1 MTLGTIIDANCLHP
15 GLIMIAMGLLV
26 MALPERLRRPAYI
39 AAPLLALAC
48 SLQLNE
54 SSEMVYRISSKLSI
68 DMISFDRLSLIFMT
82 AFCIVSI
89 IAAIYSAG
97 SNNRFEMGFA
107 LMYAGSNMGVVLSGD
122 VLSLII
128 FWELSAIAS
137 CYVVYARRTR
147 KSTRAAFRY
156 ILVHGFGGNML
167 LVGIISYIAKYGMD
181 ITNITGAQDFTF
193 WMIFIGVAVN
203 AAVPPLN
210 SWMPDAYPEST
221 IGGTIYLASFTTKS
235 AIYVMIRFF
244 AGTEW
249 LVYVGAFMAIYGILM
264 ALLENDLRRL
274 FCYHIISQLGYIVA
288 SLAMGPGYGIDGA
301 AAHTF
306 NNIMYKGTLLMC
318 AGAVLYATGRRK
330 ISELGGLGRQMPLT
344 AVCFLIASFAI
355 SGMPF
360 LNGFASKALVM
371 HAVSEGGYELVS
383 FLLTTASVGTW
394 MSIALKINY
403 FVFFGKPV
411 SGKPFPAEELKP
423 VPVNMK
429 IGMVLG
435 AAACTVT
442 GVMPKLVYNLTPS
455 MTDGHPFTVE
465 HIVEYLVLFA
475 GGTVIFFLFISKM
488 KVHDQLSLDF
498 DWFYRVALDRFILW
512 ISTSIHKLFIFFDKV
527 VLRSCQYMG
536 KHLGDPYL
544 WTEKSQNR
552 YIRSISFENE
562 DRLIGN
568 VIIAIVFTFVV
579 MLVVSAAVL

>member
-411 SGKPFPAEELKP
+411 SGKPFPAEELKS

-512 ISTSIHKLFIFFDKV
+512 ISTSIHKLFIFFDKI

-536 KHLGDPYL
+536 KHLGNPYL

-552 YIRSISFENE
+552 YIRSVSFENE

>member
-1 MTLGTIIDANCLHP
+1 
-15 GLIMIAMGLLV
+15 
-26 MALPERLRRPAYI
+26 
-39 AAPLLALAC
+39 
-48 SLQLNE
+48 
-54 SSEMVYRISSKLSI
+54 
-68 DMISFDRLSLIFMT
+68 
-82 AFCIVSI
+82 
-89 IAAIYSAG
+89 
-97 SNNRFEMGFA
+97 
-107 LMYAGSNMGVVLSGD
+107 
-122 VLSLII
+122 
-128 FWELSAIAS
+128 
-137 CYVVYARRTR
+137 
-147 KSTRAAFRY
+147 
-156 ILVHGFGGNML
+156 
-167 LVGIISYIAKYGMD
+167 
-181 ITNITGAQDFTF
+181 
-193 WMIFIGVAVN
+193 
-203 AAVPPLN
+203 
-210 SWMPDAYPEST
+210 
-221 IGGTIYLASFTTKS
+221 
-235 AIYVMIRFF
+235 
-244 AGTEW
+244 
-249 LVYVGAFMAIYGILM
+249 
-264 ALLENDLRRL
+264 
-274 FCYHIISQLGYIVA
+274 
-288 SLAMGPGYGIDGA
+288 
-301 AAHTF
+301 
-306 NNIMYKGTLLMC
+306 
-318 AGAVLYATGRRK
+318 
-330 ISELGGLGRQMPLT
+330 
-344 AVCFLIASFAI
+344 
-355 SGMPF
+355 
-360 LNGFASKALVM
+360 GFASKALVM

-512 ISTSIHKLFIFFDKV
+512 ISTSIHKLFIFFDKI